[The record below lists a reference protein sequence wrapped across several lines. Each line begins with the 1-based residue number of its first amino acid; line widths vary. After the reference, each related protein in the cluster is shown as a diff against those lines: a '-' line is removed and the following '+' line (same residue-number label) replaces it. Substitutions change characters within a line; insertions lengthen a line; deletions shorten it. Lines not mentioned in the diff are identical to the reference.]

1 MRSGIRPW
9 WALALLFW
17 AGGATAAEPVTLAEV
32 RAEHREERLP
42 LTGTITARR
51 GALLSTAV
59 AGQVTDLKVD
69 LGDSVAGG
77 DTLLALDAEL
87 NRLARDSAR
96 AAAEEALAARDDAR
110 RRLDEAST
118 LAARRSIAATE
129 VRGLESE
136 LEMAEAALAAARVE
150 QRRQE
155 ALLRRH
161 TLKAPFDGV
170 ISRKLTEVGEW
181 VTPGT
186 AVLELV
192 NLDDLRADFA
202 VPQEYFPR
210 LSKDSALT
218 VRLGGDAGQAHEAT
232 ITAIVPVNDP
242 DSRTFLL
249 RARVADPPPMTP
261 GMSARA
267 TLVLRGDTASLAVP
281 RDALVRYPDGRV
293 TVWVAESRDGALLAR
308 EQRLRVGPGLDDRV
322 TVLEGLSAGDR
333 VVVRGNES
341 LSDGREL
348 EVRRPDPPNGAAP
361 E

>member
-1 MRSGIRPW
+1 MVSGTRPW
-9 WALALLFW
+9 WALVVLLW
-17 AGGATAAEPVTLAEV
+17 TGGASAAEPVTLAEV
-32 RAEHREERLP
+32 RAEHREEHLP

-59 AGQVTDLKVD
+59 AGQVTGLKVEP
-69 LGDSVAGG
+69 GDSVARG
-77 DTLLALDAEL
+77 DVLLELDAEL

-96 AAAEEALAARDDAR
+96 AAAEEARAARDDAR
-110 RRLDEAST
+110 RRLNEAST

-136 LEMAEAALAAARVE
+136 LEIAEAALAAARVE

-161 TLKAPFDGV
+161 TLTAPFDGV
-170 ISRKLTEVGEW
+170 ISGKLTEVGEW

-192 NLDDLRADFA
+192 NLQELRADFA

-210 LSKDSALT
+210 LDKDNVLT
-218 VRLGGDAGQAHEAT
+218 VRLGGDAGPAHDAR

-249 RARVADPPPMTP
+249 RARVTEPPPMTP

-267 TLVLRGDTASLAVP
+267 TLVLRGDTASLAIP

-293 TVWVAESRDGALLAR
+293 TVWVAESRDGKLLAR

-348 EVRRPDPPNGAAP
+348 RIHPSGPSDRPAP

>member
-9 WALALLFW
+9 WALVVLLW
-17 AGGATAAEPVTLAEV
+17 AGGTTAAEPVTLAEV
-32 RAEHREERLP
+32 RAEHRQEQLP
-42 LTGTITARR
+42 LTGTLTARR

-59 AGQVTDLKVD
+59 AGQVTDVKVD
-69 LGDSVAGG
+69 LGDPVSAD
-77 DTLLALDAEL
+77 DTLLELDAEL

-96 AAAEEALAARDDAR
+96 AAANEARAARDDAR

-118 LAARRSIAATE
+118 LAARRSIAATQ

-150 QRRQE
+150 QRRQD

-170 ISRKLTEVGEW
+170 ISGKLTEVGEW

-192 NLDDLRADFA
+192 SLDDLRADFA

-210 LSKDSALT
+210 LTKDSPLT
-218 VRLGGDAGQAHEAT
+218 VRLGGDAGQAHPAT

-242 DSRTFLL
+242 DSRTFLI
-249 RARVADPPPMTP
+249 RARISDPPPMTP

-267 TLVLRGDTASLAVP
+267 TLVLRGDTPSLAVP

-293 TVWVAESRDGALLAR
+293 TVWVAESRDGTLVAR
-308 EQRLRVGPGLDDRV
+308 EQRLRVGPGLDERV

-341 LSDGREL
+341 LSDGRQL
-348 EVRRPDPPNGAAP
+348 RVREPAPANGAAP

>member
-9 WALALLFW
+9 WALALLLW

-32 RAEHREERLP
+32 RVEHREERLP

-110 RRLDEAST
+110 RRLDEAS
-118 LAARRSIAATE
+118 
-129 VRGLESE
+129 
-136 LEMAEAALAAARVE
+136 
-150 QRRQE
+150 
-155 ALLRRH
+155 
-161 TLKAPFDGV
+161 
-170 ISRKLTEVGEW
+170 
-181 VTPGT
+181 
-186 AVLELV
+186 
-192 NLDDLRADFA
+192 
-202 VPQEYFPR
+202 
-210 LSKDSALT
+210 
-218 VRLGGDAGQAHEAT
+218 

-293 TVWVAESRDGALLAR
+293 TVWVAESRDGTLLAR
-308 EQRLRVGPGLDDRV
+308 EQRLRVGPGLGDRV

-348 EVRRPDPPNGAAP
+348 EVRRPHPPNGAAP